1 MSKTVQIAGLE
12 VELVRKAIRTLRVT
26 VYPPHGRVRVAAPL
40 RLPEANIHAFIEARR
55 AWIEKHRAR
64 FATQAPPAELT
75 YSTGETH
82 YYQGRPHQL
91 RVHAT
96 EGRPRVELPET
107 GLLELYAPA
116 ASTPAERQQVLAR
129 WYRARLKEQ
138 LPALLARWEPVVGAR
153 AAAWGVKQ
161 MRTRWGTCN
170 TRARRIWLSL
180 ELIKKPPKCLD
191 YVLVHE
197 LTHLHERLHNARFW
211 GLMDQFMPDWRQHKA
226 RLNQAVPGQPQPTG
240 DDAD

>member
-40 RLPEANIHAFIEARR
+40 RLPEANIHEFVAARR

-64 FATQAPPAELT
+64 FATQTPAAELT
-75 YSTGETH
+75 YSSGETH
-82 YYQGRPHQL
+82 YYRGHPYQL
-91 RVHAT
+91 RVHAA
-96 EGRPRVELPET
+96 ESRARV
-107 GLLELYAPA
+107 LLQEDGILDLYAPA
-116 ASTPAERQQVLAR
+116 SSTAAERQQVLTA

-138 LPALLARWEPVVGAR
+138 IPALLARWEPVVGAR
-153 AAAWGVKQ
+153 AAAWGIKQ

-170 TRARRIWLSL
+170 TRAQRIWLSL
-180 ELIKKPPKCLD
+180 ELIKKPQECLE

-211 GLMDQFMPDWRQHKA
+211 GLMDQFMPEWRQYKA
-226 RLNQAVPGQPQPTG
+226 RLNQAAPGVQQPTG
-240 DDAD
+240 ADAD